1 VDYGTVVTKPSD
13 PTRTHSSFV
22 GWYEDAQL
30 TDAWDFTN
38 DTVTADI
45 TLYAKW
51 TCDTNY
57 HEAQDGQSC
66 VIDQRTVTFN
76 SNG

>member
-1 VDYGTVVTKPSD
+1 M
-13 PTRTHSSFV
+13 V
-22 GWYEDAQL
+22 GWF
-30 TDAWDFTN
+30 TDDGTFANAWDFTTN
-38 DTVTADI
+38 TVTDNV
-45 TLYAKW
+45 TLHAKW